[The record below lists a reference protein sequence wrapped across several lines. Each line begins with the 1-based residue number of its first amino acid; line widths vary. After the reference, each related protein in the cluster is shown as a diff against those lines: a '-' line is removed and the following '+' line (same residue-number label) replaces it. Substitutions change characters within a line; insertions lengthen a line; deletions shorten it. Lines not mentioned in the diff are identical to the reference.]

1 MSYVNSPGA
10 VRLCSEAARNLIANK
25 KRTLAIMASLA
36 CGIVALC
43 LIGGYY
49 RYTYWGLGQS
59 LIHSQYGHIQ
69 LYQKG
74 YESSRTVDPFAHP
87 IGDLDG
93 LMRLLKSDPDIDVA
107 APRALAFAT
116 ASNAESGESA
126 VIELRGVDPVAESA
140 IFTFVTSKRGSWLTE
155 RDADKCQIS
164 PIMAKSLG
172 ASLNG
177 SLMVSVMNQDGQLNA
192 LPFRVK
198 TLAGSYSQEFDA
210 LALSVT
216 REAFNELFGF
226 SGAQEIAIL
235 LKDGVKPERKIRE
248 LERDLA
254 ARGFDLDYRLWYEQA
269 AYYRQ
274 VLSYYQGFYNVVLL
288 LAALLVF
295 FVSATTISM
304 SLNERMRE
312 FGTRLSL
319 GESRS
324 RIIASLAAEAL
335 FSGIAGLAA
344 GAALA
349 FILGFVI
356 NRVGGIPM
364 PAAPGLTTSLKIN
377 ILFSPQ
383 GAALSVLTALL
394 VPPIALIMPAIKIGK
409 ASVVNLLNKGRN

>member
-1 MSYVNSPGA
+1 
-10 VRLCSEAARNLIANK
+10 
-25 KRTLAIMASLA
+25 
-36 CGIVALC
+36 
-43 LIGGYY
+43 
-49 RYTYWGLGQS
+49 
-59 LIHSQYGHIQ
+59 
-69 LYQKG
+69 
-74 YESSRTVDPFAHP
+74 
-87 IGDLDG
+87 
-93 LMRLLKSDPDIDVA
+93 
-107 APRALAFAT
+107 
-116 ASNAESGESA
+116 
-126 VIELRGVDPVAESA
+126 
-140 IFTFVTSKRGSWLTE
+140 
-155 RDADKCQIS
+155 
-164 PIMAKSLG
+164 
-172 ASLNG
+172 
-177 SLMVSVMNQDGQLNA
+177 
-192 LPFRVK
+192 
-198 TLAGSYSQEFDA
+198 
-210 LALSVT
+210 
-216 REAFNELFGF
+216 
-226 SGAQEIAIL
+226 
-235 LKDGVKPERKIRE
+235 
-248 LERDLA
+248 
-254 ARGFDLDYRLWYEQA
+254 
-269 AYYRQ
+269 
-274 VLSYYQGFYNVVLL
+274 VLL